1 MVGYSF
7 LDDSFIR
14 DSMPVYPGAICP
26 FRRLHT
32 FCLLRPARYYPR
44 FWIWRP
50 SFGRQRDFNPPE
62 QRAAQRTLPSFRRF
76 GRPPRRRISLQCQLR
91 NLHWQDFH
99 LLDHQLA
106 SLHYPR
112 NTLERVQLIRRAL
125 SVGSS
130 LAKLTT
136 LLKIRDQ
143 GRSSLPPGTRYSPV
157 ETYGSQRKHHGVG
170 RPAQAARTDSCK
182 IGSETQERAGREAS
196 EIAGASGRSVFTGRR
211 IKKWIAHGEKKT
223 GTKITMKTAVLIM
236 SMAVTLAASVPQ
248 ETQQEHSQH
257 HCQMMHQGE
266 MAMGFSQ
273 TKTSHHFQL
282 T

>member
-62 QRAAQRTLPSFRRF
+62 QRAAQLTLPGFRRF
-76 GRPPRRRISLQCQLR
+76 GRPPRRRISLQCQLG

-99 LLDHQLA
+99 LLDHQFA
-106 SLHYPR
+106 SLHYPG
-112 NTLERVQLIRRAL
+112 NTLERVHLIRRAL

-157 ETYGSQRKHHGVG
+157 ETYGSQRKHQGVG
-170 RPAQAARTDSCK
+170 RAAQAARTDSCK
-182 IGSETQERAGREAS
+182 IGSETQERTRKGS
-196 EIAGASGRSVFTGRR
+196 ERDCWSVWQISLYRSSHQEMDRPWGKENGNKNNNEDSSVDNVHGSYTSRFGAARNTTR
-211 IKKWIAHGEKKT
+211 T
-223 GTKITMKTAVLIM
+223 
-236 SMAVTLAASVPQ
+236 
-248 ETQQEHSQH
+248 
-257 HCQMMHQGE
+257 
-266 MAMGFSQ
+266 FS
-273 TKTSHHFQL
+273 TSL
-282 T
+282 PDDAPG